1 MDADEKRSSFMVM
14 CGDVQTAHALSTYIT
29 RRLGNAVYAANKREA
44 LRQLAQ
50 CPFEAAVLSR
60 HADTDAVAAALGDKG
75 VPFCVLDES
84 STAPVTVSAGE
95 VVVSN
100 AELVV
105 PTLRALVAR
114 GRKKEA

>member
-1 MDADEKRSSFMVM
+1 MDADEKTSAFMVV
-14 CGDVQTAHALSTYIT
+14 CGDAQTAHALSTYIT
-29 RRLGNAVYAANKREA
+29 KRLGNTVYAANEQEA

-50 CPFEAAVLSR
+50 CPFEAAVLAR
-60 HADTDAVAAALGDKG
+60 QADTDAVAAALGDNG
-75 VPFCVLDES
+75 IPFCVLDKS

-95 VVVSN
+95 VVVSH

-114 GRKKEA
+114 GRKKGT

>member
-1 MDADEKRSSFMVM
+1 MDADEKTSAFMVM
-14 CGDVQTAHALSTYIT
+14 CGDAQTAHALSTYIT
-29 RRLGNAVYAANKREA
+29 KRLGNAVYAANEREA

-50 CPFEAAVLSR
+50 RPFEAAVLAR
-60 HADTDAVAAALGDKG
+60 QADTDAVAAALGDRG
-75 VPFCVLDES
+75 IPFCILDDT

-114 GRKKEA
+114 